1 MVVEGDSPVHIDT
14 KIFGMLIHW
23 NGLAEG
29 LKAVKVEAIEF
40 IVEVLRGPLEFKS
53 VLILI

>member
-1 MVVEGDSPVHIDT
+1 VVVEGDSPVQVDT

-29 LKAVKVEAIEF
+29 LKAAVKVEAIEF
-40 IVEVLRGPLEFKS
+40 IVEVP
-53 VLILI
+53 